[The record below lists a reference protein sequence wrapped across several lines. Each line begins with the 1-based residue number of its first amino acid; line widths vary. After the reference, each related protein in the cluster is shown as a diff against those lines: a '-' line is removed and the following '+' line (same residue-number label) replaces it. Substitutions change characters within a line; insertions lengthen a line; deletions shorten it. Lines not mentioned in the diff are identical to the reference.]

1 MKSLNSIQTKLV
13 FTYLVL
19 IFFSTSITYMFFVPR
34 IQSYLLERAENHLRR
49 ESQVIANIIT
59 NTYTF
64 ADANLALVAEDIR
77 KNFSSV
83 QGMRVRVYDPEGT
96 LVADSATKIPHRRV
110 IGDDARQGLL
120 GKQVTWVETD
130 DGHRTLHV
138 SNPLKA
144 PGRVF
149 GVVDLAVQIGDQE
162 TIAEIRNT
170 MMWALAISI
179 LASWIVGFLLART
192 IVDPISRI
200 RSAAHRIAEGDL
212 AHRVPT
218 GGKDELSDLGH
229 AINHMAAQLES
240 RIGEIV
246 SEKNKMNS
254 LLETLID
261 GVVALD
267 SENRVSFLNHVA
279 EKLLNIKSDEVIG
292 EPLTAVFDYPPLK
305 SLLAECV
312 EKEALLSREIVREG
326 SNLKLFFLPF
336 KDERKLHH
344 GTMMVIRDITDLRRL
359 EEARQQ
365 FFGAVSHEL
374 RTPMTIIKGFVVTL
388 LDTETVAADE
398 ELKRPLEMI
407 DRETDRLSR
416 LVNDILE
423 LSSLRS
429 KKMSLELS
437 PIDAEEH
444 VGDTLLTLKSH
455 AERVGVE
462 LIADL
467 ARAHSRIV
475 ADPDRF
481 RQIVLNLVDN
491 SIKYTPTGGEVRVIT
506 RRLEDDWLLE
516 IRDTGVGIP
525 QEEIPFLFERF
536 FRSKDKKKK
545 SSIRGTGLGLAIV
558 RELVDSHMA
567 NIDVTSEVGKGTV
580 VRLTFPLRLL
590 PEQQRERIRKS
601 QGSTSDG
608 EPPRAIRKPGDTVA
622 DV

>member
-312 EKEALLSREIVREG
+312 EKEALLSREIVRAQDVSLLLASLTARER
-326 SNLKLFFLPF
+326 LAVFLVSLSRRFADRGFDRAVLRLPMS
-336 KDERKLHH
+336 RP
-344 GTMMVIRDITDLRRL
+344 DI
-359 EEARQQ
+359 A
-365 FFGAVSHEL
+365 SHL
-374 RTPMTIIKGFVVTL
+374 GLTP
-388 LDTETVAADE
+388 ETVSRALSAFE
-398 ELKRPLEMI
+398 KQQII
-407 DRETDRLSR
+407 D
-416 LVNDILE
+416 VQ
-423 LSSLRS
+423 
-429 KKMSLELS
+429 
-437 PIDAEEH
+437 
-444 VGDTLLTLKSH
+444 
-455 AERVGVE
+455 
-462 LIADL
+462 
-467 ARAHSRIV
+467 ARTVTIR
-475 ADPDRF
+475 DPDR
-481 RQIVLNLVDN
+481 
-491 SIKYTPTGGEVRVIT
+491 
-506 RRLEDDWLLE
+506 LE
-516 IRDTGVGIP
+516 RAAGIAA
-525 QEEIPFLFERF
+525 
-536 FRSKDKKKK
+536 D
-545 SSIRGTGLGLAIV
+545 GTGALSI
-558 RELVDSHMA
+558 
-567 NIDVTSEVGKGTV
+567 
-580 VRLTFPLRLL
+580 
-590 PEQQRERIRKS
+590 
-601 QGSTSDG
+601 
-608 EPPRAIRKPGDTVA
+608 
-622 DV
+622 